1 MEIFDNYIIV
11 DEKAMTDINL
21 PAGTSK
27 FRDLGAFASLEFTG
41 RDYHQSQFAI
51 KDFSGVSQT
60 PAEPLA
66 QIVLWK
72 WSQGTQF
79 AVKKIILNRGRTTE
93 WISIENSIVIRILK
107 KREPIENPCPPLS
120 SPDDDLTVNIG
131 KDCLVVS
138 AHRLMSVSP
147 VINRMLSVDMK
158 EKQQKTINLDRLG
171 INMEQ
176 FMDFLEAISI
186 SSYKHSFFPNPKN
199 VLDLLKLADY
209 FQVDWLK
216 ECYGIHLMNCV
227 EIPFMDRFL
236 LVERYRLDNLK
247 QFFSRMLTEMTNRK

>member
-11 DEKAMTDINL
+11 DEKAMTNINL
-21 PAGTSK
+21 IRDSK
-27 FRDLGAFASLEFTG
+27 FRDLTTFASLEFMG
-41 RDYHQSQFAI
+41 DYHQSQFAI
-51 KDFSGVSQT
+51 ADFSGVSQ

-66 QIVLWK
+66 QIVLWR

-79 AVKKIILNRGRTTE
+79 VVKKITLNRGGTTE
-93 WISIENSIVIRILK
+93 FMSSTSIVIRILK
-107 KREPIENPCPPLS
+107 KREAIENPCPPLS

-131 KDCLVVS
+131 KDRLVVS

-147 VINRMLSVDMK
+147 MINRTLSVDMK
-158 EKQQKTINLDRLG
+158 EKQQKTINLDGLG

-176 FMDFLEAISI
+176 FMDFLEAVSI
-186 SSYKHSFFPNPKN
+186 ASLGHPYFPNPKN
-199 VLDLLKLADY
+199 VLDMLKLADY

-216 ECYGIHLMNCV
+216 ERCGVHLMNCV
-227 EIPFMDRFL
+227 EIPFIDRFL

-247 QFFSRMLTEMTNRK
+247 QCFSRMLTELTNR

>member
-21 PAGTSK
+21 IRNSK
-27 FRDLGAFASLEFTG
+27 FRDLTAFASLEFMG
-41 RDYHQSQFAI
+41 DNNYSSNFAI
-51 KDFSGVSQT
+51 KDFSGVSQ

-79 AVKKIILNRGRTTE
+79 KIILNRGETTE
-93 WISIENSIVIRILK
+93 WIPVATSIVIRILK
-107 KREPIENPCPPLS
+107 KRESIENPCSPLS

-147 VINRMLSVDMK
+147 MINRMLSVDMK
-158 EKQQKTINLDRLG
+158 EKQQKTVNLDGLG

-176 FMDFLEAISI
+176 FMDFMEAISI
-186 SSYKHSFFPNPKN
+186 SSYKHQFFPNPTN

-216 ECYGIHLMNCV
+216 ECCGVHLMNCV
-227 EIPFMDRFL
+227 EIPFIDRFL
-236 LVERYRLDNLK
+236 LVDRYRLDNLK
-247 QFFSRMLTEMTNRK
+247 QWFSRMLTELTNGK